1 MRVAAVAVASLVFG
15 CASAGAPAGPRDEP
29 PAPKLGFRVMPSPT
43 GTSSRTCAPRPRPEG
58 LVLGFAGDVIAHDA
72 VREAATRVDG
82 GYATMLAGARAALRD
97 VDLAFVNLETPVAER
112 VLRRGPMI
120 FNAADDLLAALRRTG
135 FEVLWLANNHAF
147 DQGRDG
153 LAGTLEATARQGF
166 VTVGAAPTLADA
178 CRPVMI
184 ERGGL
189 TIALLA
195 RTLVMNFH
203 DGGQRGAPDV
213 CMLAE
218 GPLKRAAHAARTAGA
233 DLVVASLHWGN
244 EYERAP
250 RREQV
255 DAAHR
260 IVEAGVDLVIGHHPH
275 VLQPVERVRTRRGT
289 EAVVAYSLGNLLSN
303 QGHDFDEHTAPPG
316 AGDTRDGG
324 ILRVV
329 VTKTPGGGIT
339 LDDVAA
345 VPFWTHHGGSGE
357 IAVVA
362 ATARR
367 SRVGKVLRV
376 PLVDAAPGERTS
388 GCGEPSAEQ
397 R

>member
-1 MRVAAVAVASLVFG
+1 MRVTAVALASLVIG
-15 CASAGAPAGPRDEP
+15 CAAPGANAPARDEP
-29 PAPKLGFRVMPSPT
+29 PVVKLGTRPLQSESPAEL
-43 GTSSRTCAPRPRPEG
+43 RTCLPPRRDG
-58 LVLGFAGDVIAHDA
+58 VVLAFAGDVIAHDA

-82 GYATMLAGARAALRD
+82 GYAAMLAGARAALHD
-97 VDLAFVNLETPVAER
+97 VDLAFVNLETPVATR

-120 FNAADDLLAALRRTG
+120 FNGDDDLLAALRRTG
-135 FEVLWLANNHAF
+135 FGVLWLANNHAF

-153 LAGTLEATARQGF
+153 LADTLEATARHGF
-166 VTVGAAPTLADA
+166 VIVGAAPTLTEA

-184 ERGGL
+184 EQGGI
-189 TIALLA
+189 TIALFA

-203 DGGQRGAPDV
+203 DGGHRGAPDV

-218 GPLKRAAHAARTAGA
+218 GPLKRSARAARAAGA
-233 DLVVASLHWGN
+233 DLVIASLHWGN

-275 VLQPVERVRTRRGT
+275 VLQPVERVRTSRGT
-289 EAVVAYSLGNLLSN
+289 KAVVAYSLGNLLSN
-303 QGHDFDEHTAPPG
+303 QGYAFDEHTASPG

-329 VTKTPGGGIT
+329 VSKAPGGGIT
-339 LDDVAA
+339 VDDVAA
-345 VPFWTHHGGSGE
+345 VPFWTHHGAAGE

-367 SRVGKVLRV
+367 PRVGKALRV
-376 PLVDAAPGERTS
+376 PLVDAAPRELASACSESNGE
-388 GCGEPSAEQ
+388 Q
-397 R
+397 Q